1 MTTTLSLAVCL
12 FPGVTI
18 LDFVGPMEL
27 LGFISPKAL
36 TSRSMP
42 APVAYAIEPVYFSVS
57 KEPVESQAGVAL
69 LPTRT
74 YEEVIPEEQFDV
86 LLIPGGNKSRLSFQS
101 LNNST
106 FIGVG
111 TRPEICP
118 KSLLDFIKRQAPN
131 AKYVLSVC
139 TGSEVLAQAGMLE
152 GKRATTNKSSFNR
165 IKVGFLYIGSMTHDA
180 TALQEYTVKQH
191 QIEWVPKARWVVDGR
206 FWTSSGVTAGT
217 YFSVLIS
224 YLQSDSCVQGA
235 DMAYAFLV
243 QLVGQD
249 LANFVRGIV
258 ELSIHKEDDDEF
270 AEFYGLV

>member
-86 LLIPGGNKSRLSFQS
+86 LLIPGG
-101 LNNST
+101 
-106 FIGVG
+106 VG

-165 IKVGFLYIGSMTHDA
+165 IK
-180 TALQEYTVKQH
+180 EYTVKQH

-206 FWTSSGVTAGT
+206 FWTSSGVTA
-217 YFSVLIS
+217 
-224 YLQSDSCVQGA
+224 GA